1 MSTSAIE
8 VNPLAEH
15 NQSLLLVHTG
25 ISPHVIC
32 KTYARCTSVG
42 FALNSTG
49 REGSRWGISVIIKRS
64 T

>member
-15 NQSLLLVHTG
+15 NQSLLLVRAG
-25 ISPHVIC
+25 ILPHELC
-32 KTYARCTSVG
+32 KTYARCTSVD

-49 REGSRWGISVIIKRS
+49 REGSRWGITVIIKRS